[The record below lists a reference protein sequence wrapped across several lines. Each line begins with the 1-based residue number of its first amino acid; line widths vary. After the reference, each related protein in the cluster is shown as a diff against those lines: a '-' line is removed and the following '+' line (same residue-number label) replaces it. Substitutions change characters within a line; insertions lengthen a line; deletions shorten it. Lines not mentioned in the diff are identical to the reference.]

1 MSPARSPPRASVAP
15 SRVEAVL
22 GIDPGLDVT
31 GYAVVVSRGPRSEVV
46 EAGVIRTSR
55 QEPLARRVLEIHG
68 QVSEILAEHPVD
80 LVAVERLFSH
90 YAHPRTAILMGHA
103 RGTVLLASAA
113 RGIPT
118 VDLSPTLVKRSLT
131 GSGRAG
137 KEQMQRAVAR
147 VMGFAE
153 PPEPHDVCDAIAIA
167 LVALS
172 RAHTS
177 RGER

>member
-1 MSPARSPPRASVAP
+1 MSPARATLEASASPPI
-15 SRVEAVL
+15 EAVL

-31 GYAVVVSRGPRSEVV
+31 GYAVVAARGARSEVI
-46 EAGVIRTSR
+46 EAGVIRTSSR
-55 QEPLARRVLEIHG
+55 EPLARRVLEIHG

-103 RGTVLLASAA
+103 RGTVLLASAS

-167 LVALS
+167 LVALARAHSS
-172 RAHTS
+172 RAK
-177 RGER
+177 R